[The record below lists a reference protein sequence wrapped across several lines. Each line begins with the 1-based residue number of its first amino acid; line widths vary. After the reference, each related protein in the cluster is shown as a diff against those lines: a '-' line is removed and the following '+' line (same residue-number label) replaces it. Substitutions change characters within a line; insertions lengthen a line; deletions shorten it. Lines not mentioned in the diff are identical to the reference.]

1 MLLWSALVHFE
12 SSSDFCF
19 AHPRR
24 LADGVIMKI
33 YNAIGYLI
41 ILCYLLACAYAAP
54 ARWGPWDGLFIGAV
68 YFIFCWF
75 LAGLYLADILHL
87 GIAHRSLDYKE
98 WFIKAVTVVNN
109 VFGIYVE
116 PVSWVN
122 RHRLH
127 HKNSDHDGDPNKV
140 DSDNFWRT
148 AYLCV
153 FPYRCQEDLASDD
166 ILKSPTFRIVGN
178 PFFMVAVQVSSFYL
192 LWKIAGSLKFALVMW
207 FGMRIFAWWVNMIQN
222 YWTHTRNFGYRRY
235 DDERDN
241 AMNIGEWLPVTA
253 TFSACLQN
261 NHHHY
266 PTLLR
271 LSHDK
276 SEYDFGFITV
286 KFMKGLGL
294 VKATTRGE
302 QIPADVPLAA
312 LDF

>member
-1 MLLWSALVHFE
+1 
-12 SSSDFCF
+12 
-19 AHPRR
+19 
-24 LADGVIMKI
+24 MKI

-41 ILCYLLACAYAAP
+41 ILLYALACMYSAP
-54 ARWGPWDGLFIGAV
+54 AHLGPWAGLLIGAV

-98 WFIKAVTVVNN
+98 WFMKAVTVVNN
-109 VFGIYVE
+109 TLGIYVE

-127 HKNSDHDGDPNKV
+127 HKNADHDGDPNKLS
-140 DSDNFWRT
+140 SDGFWRT
-148 AYLCV
+148 AYLCLL
-153 FPYRCQEDLASDD
+153 PYQCIENVAGDE
-166 ILKSPTFRIVGN
+166 ILKSRPFRIVGN
-178 PFFMVAVQVSSFYL
+178 PMFAILAQALSFFL
-192 LWKIAGSLKFALVMW
+192 LWTLVGSLKFTLVMW

-222 YWTHTRNFGYRRY
+222 YWTHTRDFGYRRY
-235 DDERDN
+235 DDDDN

-266 PTLLR
+266 PGILR

-276 SEYDFGFITV
+276 SEYDFGFLTV
-286 KFMKGLGL
+286 KLMKSLGL
-294 VKATTRGE
+294 VKASPTGAVL
-302 QIPADVPLAA
+302 PKDVPLSA